1 MIDRG
6 ACDLLV
12 ISWGCDLVG
21 DAASGMAEDL
31 ITAVAAAVFGFAV
44 TLLGWVWTAIEET
57 TTPVTDADWLYEW
70 AGRIFGITLP
80 ITVALLILQVITIVL
95 RDGGARDGVGRA
107 VARAGAAVFG
117 TAVSLPVIHLLTSAV
132 DALGTDLT
140 AATFGDMDQVGD
152 RLQQVFATVAV
163 IDQATGGLNYGLL
176 GGGSVIAGA
185 VAFIIFGILLVLGA
199 IAVWGALLVRSMLLY
214 VVIVMGPIAIMGLA
228 WQYTSGWFRS
238 WIAVVNALVW
248 TKLAV
253 MVVFG
258 LGVSAIAGADFGS
271 DGPGAVGV
279 LLSGALMMLMAALVP
294 IACYSFMSFVGDEVH
309 ASVLHRGGI
318 SAAAAGR
325 AAVARA
331 DPAQILR
338 RTSRHG
344 STADDT
350 DTTTTSDPRA
360 SRRPGIISRP
370 APTADQRQPA
380 PMSATAAGGQARA
393 GDVDGGPDRQEHRP
407 RQTGWW
413 PSSQVGDDTK
423 RQDQGSARNSRASA
437 DIADVVDARGERA
450 GGTPRA
456 AATHPAPSH
465 SAPVDV
471 EVADEPPAP
480 EPTHAA
486 DRLRAATADAP
497 SAQPHETEHG

>member
-1 MIDRG
+1 MTERG

-31 ITAVAAAVFGFAV
+31 ITALAAAVFGFAV
-44 TLLGWVWTAIEET
+44 TLLGWVWTAIEQT
-57 TTPVTDADWLYEW
+57 TTPATDAGWLYAW

-95 RDGGARDGVGRA
+95 RNGGGRDGLGRA

-132 DALGTDLT
+132 DALGHDLT
-140 AATFGDMDQVGD
+140 AATFGDMDQIGD

-176 GGGSVIAGA
+176 GGGSAIAGA

-199 IAVWGALLVRSMLLY
+199 LAVWGALLVRSMLLY

-228 WQYTSGWFRS
+228 WQYTKGWFRS
-238 WIAVVNALVW
+238 WIAVANALVW

-294 IACYSFMSFVGDEVH
+294 IATYSFMSFVGDEVH
-309 ASVLHRGGI
+309 ASVLHRGGV
-318 SAAAAGR
+318 SAATAGR

-338 RTSRHG
+338 WTSQHG
-344 STADDT
+344 STADQT
-350 DTTTTSDPRA
+350 GTPRTSDPRTL
-360 SRRPGIISRP
+360 RHPGGADSRP
-370 APTADQRQPA
+370 APTADQHPPA
-380 PMSATAAGGQARA
+380 PRPGTPVNGHQGA
-393 GDVDGGPDRQEHRP
+393 GDAHGHQDSGRDQRP

-413 PSSQVGDDTK
+413 PSTQVDEATTPKG
-423 RQDQGSARNSRASA
+423 RESAAVSRAA
-437 DIADVVDARGERA
+437 PDAVDARDERA
-450 GGTPRA
+450 GGTPRPARTNPA
-456 AATHPAPSH
+456 AHPAGVDGGPEPPPPQPTHP
-465 SAPVDV
+465 
-471 EVADEPPAP
+471 
-480 EPTHAA
+480 A
-486 DRLRAATADAP
+486 DRLRAA
-497 SAQPHETEHG
+497 STEDPAGRTDEIES

>member
-1 MIDRG
+1 MWSAIDQ
-6 ACDLLV
+6 
-12 ISWGCDLVG
+12 
-21 DAASGMAEDL
+21 
-31 ITAVAAAVFGFAV
+31 
-44 TLLGWVWTAIEET
+44 T
-57 TTPVTDADWLYEW
+57 TTPATEADWLYEW

-80 ITVALLILQVITIVL
+80 LTVGLLILQVITVVL
-95 RDGGARDGVGRA
+95 RDGGHRDGVGRA
-107 VARAGAAVFG
+107 VARSGAAVFG

-132 DALGTDLT
+132 DALGHDLT
-140 AATFGDMDQVGD
+140 AATFGDMGQVGD

-185 VAFIIFGILLVLGA
+185 VAFVIFGILLVLGA
-199 IAVWGALLVRSMLLY
+199 LAVWGALLVRSMLLY

-309 ASVLHRGGI
+309 ASVLHRGGVT
-318 SAAAAGR
+318 AAAAGR
-325 AAVARA
+325 AAIARA

-338 RTSRHG
+338 WTSQHEP
-344 STADDT
+344 T
-350 DTTTTSDPRA
+350 DTSATSEQRTPRRLGA
-360 SRRPGIISRP
+360 DSRP
-370 APTADQRQPA
+370 APTADQHPSAPA
-380 PMSATAAGGQARA
+380 PAAASGHAEA
-393 GDVDGGPDRQEHRP
+393 GDIDGSQNRGEQRP

-413 PSSQVGDDTK
+413 PSSQSADDTEH
-423 RQDQGSARNSRASA
+423 RGRGSAHPHSGPDA
-437 DIADVVDARGERA
+437 VDARGERA
-450 GGTPRA
+450 GSTPRPASGQPALSPPATAVEGTP
-456 AATHPAPSH
+456 
-465 SAPVDV
+465 
-471 EVADEPPAP
+471 EPPAP
-480 EPTHAA
+480 QPTHAA
-486 DRLRAATADAP
+486 DRLRAASTDDA
-497 SAQPHETEHG
+497 AGHLTETEPG